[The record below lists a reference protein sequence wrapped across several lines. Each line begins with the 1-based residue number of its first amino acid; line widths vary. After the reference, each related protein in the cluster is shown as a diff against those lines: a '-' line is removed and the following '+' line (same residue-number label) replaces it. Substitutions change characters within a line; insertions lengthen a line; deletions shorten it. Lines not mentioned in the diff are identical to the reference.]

1 MRSFRHRPR
10 SRARRTRPLASA
22 GVAGLLL
29 LAPACSSAD
38 DRAEAAVPA
47 PGKEVAG
54 LCRALDEALPGT
66 VVDEDR
72 SDPEPQS
79 EFTAGWGSPAIIL
92 RCGIPR
98 PPVMSDPE
106 QVPVD
111 IDGVAYVMEELGDG
125 GYRFTT
131 ALRRAYVEVTVPK
144 EVAAESGSY
153 PLVDLAPMIKK
164 TVPKGVAD

>member
-1 MRSFRHRPR
+1 
-10 SRARRTRPLASA
+10 
-22 GVAGLLL
+22 VAGLLL

-54 LCRALDEALPGT
+54 HCRALDEALPGT

-72 SDPEPQS
+72 SDPDPQS

-98 PPVMSDPE
+98 PPVMSDPD
-106 QVPVD
+106 QVPVE
-111 IDGVAYVMEELGDG
+111 IEGVRYVMEELEG
-125 GYRFTT
+125 GAYRFTT
-131 ALRRAYVEVTVPK
+131 GLRQAYVEVTVPK
-144 EVAAESGSY
+144 EVARESGSY
-153 PLVDLAPMIKK
+153 ALVDLAPAIKR
-164 TVPKGVAD
+164 TVPFGVAD

>member
-1 MRSFRHRPR
+1 M
-10 SRARRTRPLASA
+10 

-98 PPVMSDPE
+98 PPVMSDPD
-106 QVPVD
+106 QVPVE
-111 IDGVAYVMEELGDG
+111 IEGVQYVMEELEG
-125 GYRFTT
+125 GAHRFTT
-131 ALRRAYVEVTVPK
+131 ALRRAYVEVTLP
-144 EVAAESGSY
+144 EAVAAKSGSFA
-153 PLVDLAPMIKK
+153 LVDLAPAIRR

>member
-1 MRSFRHRPR
+1 
-10 SRARRTRPLASA
+10 
-22 GVAGLLL
+22 VAGLLL
-29 LAPACSSAD
+29 LAAACSSAD

-79 EFTAGWGSPAIIL
+79 RFTAGWGSPAIIL

-98 PPVMSDPE
+98 PPVMSDPD
-106 QVPVD
+106 QVPVEV
-111 IDGVAYVMEELGDG
+111 DGVQWVLEELDG
-125 GYRFTT
+125 GAHRFTT
-131 ALRRAYVEVTVPK
+131 ALRLAYVEVTIPK
-144 EVAAESGSY
+144 EAAETSGSFA
-153 PLVDLAPMIKK
+153 LVDLAPAIKK
-164 TVPKGVAD
+164 AVPEGVAD